1 MQVKQ
6 LKIKQIGI
14 FKVTGEGGIFLR
26 FYAIIN
32 N

>member
-14 FKVTGEGGIFLR
+14 FKVTGGGRDFSSFLC
-26 FYAIIN
+26 N
-32 N
+32 NK